1 MIVSIFSY
9 IWDDYSIVDIL
20 IPFLCLNQL
29 FHWTFVSDIHYV
41 SLIGVVSL
49 DSLGYMCLLIAVCP
63 SFARVNSLTI
73 VGDVYCVMAL
83 MCVLPDSSHFTVVL
97 IWFVGDGYDFAL
109 CYFLLYPYVR
119 FFQCCTTLILL

>member
-9 IWDDYSIVDIL
+9 IWDDYSIVDSL

-83 MCVLPDSSHFTVVL
+83 MCVLPDSSPVTVVL
-97 IWFVGDGYDFAL
+97 FWWGADGASVAL
-109 CYFLLYPYVR
+109 FHFPPCPSV
-119 FFQCCTTLILL
+119 